1 MWSKRK
7 NSDFHGHYVLG
18 TYVIY
23 GYFLNF
29 LVNLSKIATSVPTYI
44 KQLTAHGLSENAY
57 PFFSVSKR
65 QTEECKF
72 TNRLFLALIQKGRA
86 HA

>member
-1 MWSKRK
+1 MYEL
-7 NSDFHGHYVLG
+7 GMLLCYVMLL
-18 TYVIY
+18 
-23 GYFLNF
+23 FLNF

-44 KQLTAHGLSENAY
+44 TTHGMSENAY